1 MENCNKFLM
10 GLCVSLLF
18 IVILINYKSK
28 FGNISE
34 ILNSNYNS
42 GCQRDNRQ
50 YPEGKVPASYMGLN
64 QYEREGLLTKFVN
77 NDPNKLT

>member
-1 MENCNKFLM
+1 MANCNNLLM
-10 GLCVSLLF
+10 ALCVLLLL
-18 IVILINYKSK
+18 IVVLINYTSK
-28 FGNISE
+28 FGNITE